1 MRLKSLGVAVLAAG
15 LTLPPTTS
23 AEGSLTVELRHIA
36 TMLLVQAADEAFAA
50 LDANRD
56 GYIDRDEAGEAPDVF
71 ADFDRIDRDGD
82 GRISP
87 AEWAAYDRQAG

>member
-1 MRLKSLGVAVLAAG
+1 MRLGSLGVAVLAAG
-15 LTLPPTTS
+15 LALPPTTS

-36 TMLLVQAADEAFAA
+36 ALLLVQAADDAFAA

-56 GYIDRDEAGEAPDVF
+56 GHIDRDEAGEFPGVL